1 MKINKLQV
9 ECTRCKT
16 RHELHDNVEYET
28 YAIKRSMGDE
38 VEHILT
44 IDGYKCECDQLL
56 TVIRCYWEYP
66 ANFINHND
74 NLTKNCIVTSIDV
87 DQLGMVDWGD
97 VNA

>member
-9 ECTRCKT
+9 ECTICKT
-16 RHELHDNVEYET
+16 KHELHDKIEYET
-28 YAIKRSMGDE
+28 YVTKRSLDDE
-38 VEHILT
+38 VEHIFSL
-44 IDGYKCECDQLL
+44 DGYKCKCDKYL
-56 TVIRCYWEYP
+56 TVSRIYWEYP
-66 ANFINHND
+66 TNYINHND